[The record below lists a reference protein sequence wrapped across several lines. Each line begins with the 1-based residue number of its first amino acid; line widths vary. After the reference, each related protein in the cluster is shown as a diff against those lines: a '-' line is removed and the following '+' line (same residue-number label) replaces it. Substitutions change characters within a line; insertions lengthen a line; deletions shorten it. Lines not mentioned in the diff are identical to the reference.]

1 MAPLLKCSCRGRLAT
16 AKTLWL
22 CLVQDCR
29 GATVLRPGGLV
40 GARCNRTLFTVGN
53 HADAC
58 RVHTLSKQIV
68 AGSSST
74 ALAKGEVVLTG
85 AALVTVTFDGYGQRR
100 VAFQECSLTIE
111 RRLRIAV
118 KHSAVIAEV
127 YSVTNGSKL
136 VLYAVNTP
144 G

>member
-1 MAPLLKCSCRGRLAT
+1 MEPLQPDALYRRKSRG
-16 AKTLWL
+16 
-22 CLVQDCR
+22 CE
-29 GATVLRPGGLV
+29 PGPP
-40 GARCNRTLFTVGN
+40 
-53 HADAC
+53 
-58 RVHTLSKQIV
+58 LSKQIV